1 MNEPKIIALIPAL
14 NEERNIER
22 VIRELQA
29 LGSVD
34 ALVIDD
40 GSTDRTA
47 AMAQEAGARV
57 VSLPFNL
64 GIGGAVQTGYQY
76 ANQHG
81 YAIAI
86 QVDGDGQH
94 DARFLRALIAPI
106 LRNEKDLV
114 IGSRFLPPF
123 VGYRSSLIRRVGIV
137 FFSRLISLLSGVH
150 VTDPTSGFRAC
161 NKDLIRLFAED
172 YPLDFPEPEAIVEA
186 QKAGARIGEVAVE
199 MRPRSA
205 GRSSIRYLTT
215 GYYMIKVTFAIALRV
230 IQYQSN
236 SRTSS

>member
-34 ALVIDD
+34 VLVIDD

-47 AMAQEAGARV
+47 AMAQKAGARV

-236 SRTSS
+236 PRTSS